1 MIVPLRLFLVA
12 VALVSI
18 LEAGPPGFVMWSAS
32 ELEQRAAALSAR
44 VGPDHSARETLADYG
59 NPSGAHRFRFIHRDA
74 DGIPEQH
81 EHIEDVVFIQSGAG
95 TLLVGGDM
103 VNRTGS
109 LGTGIARGMR
119 YPVGA
124 GDMLH
129 IPATTP
135 HGYLVPEGGHITYVL
150 VRVPAFVG
158 EAQ

>member
-12 VALVSI
+12 VAFVPVLQ
-18 LEAGPPGFVMWSAS
+18 AGPPGFVMWSAS

-95 TLLVGGDM
+95 
-103 VNRTGS
+103 S
-109 LGTGIARGMR
+109 LHHFG
-119 YPVGA
+119 
-124 GDMLH
+124 
-129 IPATTP
+129 
-135 HGYLVPEGGHITYVL
+135 
-150 VRVPAFVG
+150 
-158 EAQ
+158 